1 MDIKILF
8 FLINLNYFYFFLEQS
23 RRDDLESIGY
33 VLIYFA
39 NGVLPWQGLKAS
51 NKKDKYDKIKE
62 KKLDVTVEK
71 LCENLPGKK
80 SKYFFFI

>member
-1 MDIKILF
+1 M
-8 FLINLNYFYFFLEQS
+8 ININYFLEQS

-39 NGVLPWQGLKAS
+39 AGVLPWQGLKAS

-71 LCENLPGKK
+71 LCENLPGEN
-80 SKYFFFI
+80 